1 VTSAVR
7 PDNEKGIT
15 GATVAV
21 GVVAGAGEV
30 WWEGC
35 HRGSLA
41 LMPIRFTVGDTPFS
55 ARERDQLGADLEEL
69 GADERVLDAY
79 EATLSVRSRLTRPG
93 ILRMLSGDQV
103 KGAAL
108 VVVCRD
114 SGTGLFAQP
123 AARRAMQFGPPI
135 WYWER
140 TGVGTDSIACPGLV
154 APGVDRE
161 GFVAAAVSW
170 LSRRYALGAIMER
183 AGQSPA
189 LPHTTWPWVG
199 VTTLSPDE
207 GTRRQILGDHRN
219 LERKVRR
226 FANRGGTVQRL
237 TGPMPD
243 DLRSVLARGYALPRP
258 PDPPFRELYEQIVD
272 AHWSVDSE
280 DLVHLVAHVGQEPVG
295 YHSFLRSGRTLAL
308 LSGVFDRPEGGTHHA
323 YENVL
328 LDSIDLAVDLGCT
341 RIEYGPAINAVKA
354 SLLDVE
360 PTEIHFVSRIPGMT
374 RAFAAV
380 LPRTALAATG
390 ARGEADPSPIGPIAR
405 GPIPD

>member
-1 VTSAVR
+1 
-7 PDNEKGIT
+7 
-15 GATVAV
+15 
-21 GVVAGAGEV
+21 
-30 WWEGC
+30 
-35 HRGSLA
+35 
-41 LMPIRFTVGDTPFS
+41 MRFTVGDTPFS
-55 ARERDQLGADLEEL
+55 QRERDAFGPDLEALGAD
-69 GADERVLDAY
+69 ARVLDAY

-93 ILRMLSGDQV
+93 ILRMMAGDQV

-114 SGTGLFAQP
+114 SGAGLFAAP
-123 AARRAMQFGPPI
+123 SARRAMQFGPPI

-140 TGVGTDSIACPGLV
+140 TGLGTDSIACPGLV

-161 GFVAAAVSW
+161 DFVAAAVSW
-170 LSRRYALGAIMER
+170 LSRRYALGALMER
-183 AGQSPA
+183 AGQPPT

-199 VTTLSPDE
+199 VTTLSPDTR
-207 GTRRQILGDHRN
+207 TRRQVLGAHRN

-226 FANRGGTVQRL
+226 FATRGGSIVRL

-243 DLRSVLARGYALPRP
+243 ELRPVLARGYALPRP
-258 PDPPFRELYEQIVD
+258 PDPPFRELYEQMVD
-272 AHWSVDSE
+272 AHWSVGTD
-280 DLVHLVAHVGQEPVG
+280 DLVHLVAHVGRAPVG
-295 YHSFLRSGRTLAL
+295 YHSFLRTGQTLAL

-341 RIEYGPAINAVKA
+341 RIEYGPAVNAVKS
-354 SLLDVE
+354 SLLEVE

-380 LPRTALAATG
+380 LPHTVLAAAG
-390 ARGEADPSPIGPIAR
+390 DAG
-405 GPIPD
+405 